1 MRNCER
7 SWGEESREDLEGV
20 HDENES
26 RGLICDVLQKA
37 VSASKIDLARGLNEN
52 DDIDLSR

>member
-1 MRNCER
+1 M
-7 SWGEESREDLEGV
+7 